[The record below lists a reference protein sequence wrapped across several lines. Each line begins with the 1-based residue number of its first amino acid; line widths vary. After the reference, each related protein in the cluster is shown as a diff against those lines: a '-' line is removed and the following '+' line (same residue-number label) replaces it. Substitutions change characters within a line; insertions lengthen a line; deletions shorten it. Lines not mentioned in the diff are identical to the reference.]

1 MPHNRPRHCSF
12 FGGQYMASL
21 IRSFNAFFNFYLLDF
36 LNSRITLFFNIFSS
50 HCKLFFFTQ
59 CISPS
64 PYSFHNHSS
73 SILIFIKISYCPF
86 VSLSPIHYIFYLQH
100 NQKKINTLSIF
111 GFFLVTFDGF
121 HIAFITF
128 FFCLLMIFCFGNC

>member
-1 MPHNRPRHCSF
+1 
-12 FGGQYMASL
+12 MASL

-36 LNSRITLFFNIFSS
+36 LNSRITLFFNIFSP

-128 FFCLLMIFCFGNC
+128 FFLVY